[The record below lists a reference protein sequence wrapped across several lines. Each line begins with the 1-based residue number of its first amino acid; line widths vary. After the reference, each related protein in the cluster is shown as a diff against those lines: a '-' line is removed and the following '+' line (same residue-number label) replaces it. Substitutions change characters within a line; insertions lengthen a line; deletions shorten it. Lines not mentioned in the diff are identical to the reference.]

1 MNASLKQ
8 LDKPLFSCEYIFKR
22 EIRNEPVSMPLVN
35 GPIFIQN
42 FFFSDSAFIPLWT
55 GEIVCIQNMMI
66 FLVETQ
72 IFLGKK
78 KLSVFF
84 LYV

>member
-1 MNASLKQ
+1 M
-8 LDKPLFSCEYIFKR
+8 DKYLYKT
-22 EIRNEPVSMPLVN
+22 
-35 GPIFIQN
+35 
-42 FFFSDSAFIPLWT
+42 FFFLSDSAFIPLWT
-55 GEIVCIQNMMI
+55 GEIVCIQNIMI
-66 FLVETQ
+66 FLVETH